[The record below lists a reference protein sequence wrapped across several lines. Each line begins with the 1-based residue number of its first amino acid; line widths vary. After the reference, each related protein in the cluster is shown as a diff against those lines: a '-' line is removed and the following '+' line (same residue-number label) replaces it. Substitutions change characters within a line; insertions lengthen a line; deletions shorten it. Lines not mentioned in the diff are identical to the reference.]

1 MAAHACARKRDDGW
15 TAGAIC
21 AALAISVLA
30 LYAQTHRFEFINLDD
45 YHFLVYRPIVRSGLT
60 WDGFRWAMSSVEAD
74 WHPLTWL
81 SHMLDFSVFGPDPGP
96 QHLVNAGLHAANGV
110 LLFLA
115 LRALSRALWPSALVA
130 ALFAL
135 HPLRAES
142 VAWLSERKD
151 VLSGLFWM
159 LTLLAYA
166 AFARRPSAVRYA
178 LVGAAVVLGL
188 MSKTML
194 VTLPFVLLLL
204 DLWPLGR
211 LRLPRPLPDHADG
224 HSPATAGGAA
234 RRPLPVARLVLEK
247 LPLVAIAAAA
257 AGLTVLAQQSMDA
270 FRSLDQM
277 STAWRMVNAPLAY
290 CTYLYQTLWPTRL
303 AVIYPHPAMIAGT
316 RLGDYLWPAAGAT
329 VLLASVTVLCVAA
342 ARRRPYLLVGWLW
355 YLVTLVPVVGVVQV
369 GHQSHADRYTYL
381 PMIGVYIMVAWG
393 LRDAI
398 ARWPGLRVPAVGGG
412 ALVLVAL
419 AALSWGQI
427 GTWQNSRRLFEHAI
441 AVTDDNYYAHQM
453 LGNALLGSGELE
465 PARRHLEEALR
476 IKPDSAYALE
486 QLGALLEQRG
496 DRGAAAEAYEK
507 AVGLSWKSFYARRHL
522 AAIRRAEG
530 KLGAAIELWT
540 TELQYAPD
548 DAQLRFDLGT
558 ALLQQQRYPEATV
571 QLRRLTELAPNAPEA
586 HNALGV
592 ALAQQGQ
599 VAEAAVQFEE
609 TLALN
614 PGHLSATR
622 NLQWLRAQEQ
632 PQNLGR

>member
-1 MAAHACARKRDDGW
+1 MAAHAGAPKRDDGW

-74 WHPLTWL
+74 WHPLMWL

-110 LLFLA
+110 LLFLT

-166 AFARRPSAVRYA
+166 AFARRPSAARYA

-211 LRLPRPLPDHADG
+211 LRLAGNPLPDC
-224 HSPATAGGAA
+224 AGGPAPAA
-234 RRPLPVARLVLEK
+234 AGGDAHRPLRVARLVLEK

-257 AGLTVLAQQSMDA
+257 SGLTVLAQQSMDA

-277 STAWRMVNAPLAY
+277 STAWRVVNAPLAY
-290 CTYLYQTLWPTRL
+290 GTYLYQTLWPTRL

-441 AVTDDNYYAHQM
+441 AVTDDNYYASSRTRPTRWSS
-453 LGNALLGSGELE
+453 LARYSSSRATAGLLPRPMRRRSASAGSRSTRAATWPPSAVPKASSAQPSSYG
-465 PARRHLEEALR
+465 PPSCGTRR
-476 IKPDSAYALE
+476 
-486 QLGALLEQRG
+486 
-496 DRGAAAEAYEK
+496 
-507 AVGLSWKSFYARRHL
+507 
-522 AAIRRAEG
+522 
-530 KLGAAIELWT
+530 T
-540 TELQYAPD
+540 TPSCASTWGP
-548 DAQLRFDLGT
+548 
-558 ALLQQQRYPEATV
+558 PCSSS
-571 QLRRLTELAPNAPEA
+571 
-586 HNALGV
+586 
-592 ALAQQGQ
+592 
-599 VAEAAVQFEE
+599 
-609 TLALN
+609 
-614 PGHLSATR
+614 SATPR
-622 NLQWLRAQEQ
+622 PPSSSGASPSSRRTPPRHTTFSAWRS
-632 PQNLGR
+632 PGRGSSPRRRYSSRRRWRSTRGT